1 MCRVSE
7 EIYKLC
13 SVNLSPNVTGQVAMG
28 IMCNPPRPGSES
40 YELHMK
46 EKDLLLQS
54 LIRRAR
60 SITDAFNR
68 CNCSTP
74 LLSTNSMMLLLKVD

>member
-1 MCRVSE
+1 MACYDVRVIE

-13 SVNLSPNVTGQVAMG
+13 SVNLSPNVTGQLAMG
-28 IMCNPPRPGSES
+28 LMCNPPRPGSES
-40 YELHMK
+40 YALHMK

-60 SITDAFNR
+60 LITDAFNR
-68 CNCSTP
+68 CVRHQKSDMEAF
-74 LLSTNSMMLLLKVD
+74 LL

>member
-68 CNCSTP
+68 CCFVTVTSVP
-74 LLSTNSMMLLLKVD
+74 QC